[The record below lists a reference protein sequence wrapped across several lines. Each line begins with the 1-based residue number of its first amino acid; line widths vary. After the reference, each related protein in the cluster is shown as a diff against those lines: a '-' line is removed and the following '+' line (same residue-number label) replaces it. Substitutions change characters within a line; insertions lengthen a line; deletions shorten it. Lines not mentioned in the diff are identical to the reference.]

1 MSEQDLDLELES
13 GEVEET
19 AAKRKRITTPTS
31 IVNINEVFQVV
42 IEPDTMILQKKAK
55 YEDASENWIFDGYF
69 QQWDA
74 LLKDV
79 HKSMI
84 KERLSKKS
92 EHTLLELLQ
101 VFKETKKEIENWFN
115 TNLNLTK

>member
-1 MSEQDLDLELES
+1 MNEQDLDQEVEV

-19 AAKRKRITTPTS
+19 TTKRKRIIAPTS
-31 IVNINEVFQVV
+31 IVTISEVFQVV

-55 YEDASENWIFDGYF
+55 YEDSSENWIFDGYF
-69 QQWDA
+69 QQWDS

-101 VFKETKKEIENWFN
+101 VFKETKKEIEDWFN
-115 TNLNLTK
+115 TSLNLNN